1 MTVSLRP
8 LARADLAAVGALVTE
23 SFEARLTPFMV
34 AAQPGWADFV
44 GVALDHPRHFPA
56 QRLRVA
62 ELDGTV
68 VGFADFRAPGDGTG
82 FLSYICVAP
91 DARGRGIARALFR
104 GCVQEAGDL
113 HTVALD
119 VFEDNEPARAM
130 YAAMGFEKG
139 DVQVWWQAPI
149 AAVAAAEGTA
159 AEPVALAGLPLA
171 LAALER
177 YGFCELSGTLAGHDV
192 RCGRIGP
199 GVLRL
204 FSAEEFD
211 DVDLAASLAR
221 DFPELTTT
229 FGVLPASHQP
239 SAVGAEAF
247 NRVIRMT
254 TRDLPRLLGAP

>member
-1 MTVSLRP
+1 MTVTFRP
-8 LARADLAAVGALVTE
+8 LTRADLRVVGALVTK

-34 AAQPGWADFV
+34 ATQTGWAEFV

-68 VGFADFRAPGDGTG
+68 VGFADFRAPGDGSG

-91 DARGRGIARALFR
+91 AARGRGIASTLFR
-104 GCVQEAGDL
+104 ECVREAGDL

-119 VFEDNEPARAM
+119 VFEDNVPARTM
-130 YAAMGFEKG
+130 YADMGFEVG

-149 AAVAAAEGTA
+149 VTIPE

-171 LAALER
+171 LAAHER
-177 YGFCELSGTLAGHDV
+177 YGFCEVSGTRAGHDL
-192 RCGRIGP
+192 RFGRIGS

-204 FSAEEFD
+204 FSAEDFD
-211 DVDLAASLAR
+211 DAALASSLAR
-221 DFPELTTT
+221 DFPDLTTT

-239 SAVGAEAF
+239 SAAGAEPF